1 MTNLST
7 SQEEADT
14 IIILHSLYADTEAEK
29 EDLDIIVRSPDTDVF
44 ILLLSY
50 CHKFKH
56 HLYFDTGNSN
66 KRRIIH
72 IQALCEKIKREIQ
85 ERILGLHAFTGCDSI
100 SAFVQKGKKKPLTL
114 LLKHLE
120 FVPAFKE
127 LGERDTLSQDMLLQ
141 LERFVCHLYGKPTHS
156 NVNKLRFDLV
166 TQKYFLKGQSPLS
179 CVHGLDIS
187 LLPPCQQALRMH
199 IMRAN
204 YQAHIWKQ
212 AHIGHPDIP
221 NPSGHG

>member
-1 MTNLST
+1 MCSYFFYHIVTNSNN
-7 SQEEADT
+7 
-14 IIILHSLYADTEAEK
+14 Y
-29 EDLDIIVRSPDTDVF
+29 
-44 ILLLSY
+44 
-50 CHKFKH
+50 
-56 HLYFDTGNSN
+56 LYFDTGNSN

-85 ERILGLHAFTGCDSI
+85 ESILGLHAFTGCDSI

-141 LERFVCHLYGKPTHS
+141 LEIFVCHLYHS
-156 NVNKLRFDLV
+156 
-166 TQKYFLKGQSPLS
+166 QLS
-179 CVHGLDIS
+179 YVHGLDIS

-212 AHIGHPDIP
+212 AHTGHPDIP